1 MFDATPWI
9 QIARLL
15 QAGNGKVM
23 EYLWKIID
31 PANPRTLASNCEP
44 DEATAVAAAQ
54 QRAAEL
60 GLGELRVERGH
71 DGIWLPG
78 RAWAM

>member
-1 MFDATPWI
+1 MSDATPRI

-31 PANPRTLASNCEP
+31 PANPHTLTSNCEP
-44 DEATAVAAAQ
+44 DDATAVAAAQ

-60 GLGELRVERGH
+60 GLGELRIERLA
-71 DGIWLPG
+71 DGIWLS
-78 RAWAM
+78 